1 MSKKKTVN
9 FLFKKL
15 IRERGLKQ
23 KWVAAQMNIGE
34 PHLANILHG
43 RHNLLPEHIEKLN
56 KILGTK
62 Y

>member
-9 FLFKKL
+9 SLFKKL
-15 IRERGLKQ
+15 IKERGLKQ
-23 KWVAAQMNIGE
+23 KWVAGQMEIGE
-34 PHLANILHG
+34 AHLSNVLDG

-56 KILGTK
+56 RILGTK